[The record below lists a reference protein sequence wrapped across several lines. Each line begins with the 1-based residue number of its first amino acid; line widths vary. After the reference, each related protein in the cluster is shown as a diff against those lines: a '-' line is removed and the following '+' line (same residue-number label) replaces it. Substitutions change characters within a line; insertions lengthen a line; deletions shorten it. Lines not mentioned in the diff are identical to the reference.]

1 MRKKLVSLLL
11 SCVLM
16 CCCTFGAHAESLQGK
31 AGMKVTFDGKA
42 MKTNYKLADLTKT
55 AVNLL
60 PGDSATFELRL
71 ENTSGRTA
79 AMYMSNAV
87 AKSMEE
93 KGGVYTYDLRYLGD
107 DGTETVV
114 FDSISVGGEG
124 AQSLA
129 EAVEPLDGKSGD
141 RYFFLGNQSSGSG
154 GTVRM
159 TIALD
164 GETQGN
170 DYQDSLADLRMNFAA
185 VEAPNGATGTGEPS
199 TPGGTGDNG
208 GNGGDRGRS
217 THPVKTGDE
226 TDLYPYYLAAG
237 VSGLLLLF
245 LFFFRRKKEED
256 EEEEA

>member
-1 MRKKLVSLLL
+1 MKKKLVSLLL
-11 SCVLM
+11 SCVLL
-16 CCCTFGAHAESLQGK
+16 CCCAFGAHAESVQGK

-42 MKTNYKLADLTKT
+42 MKTNYKLSDLTKT

-71 ENTSGRTA
+71 ENTSDTTA

-124 AQSLA
+124 AQSLV

-170 DYQDSLADLRMNFAA
+170 DYQDALADLRMNFAA
-185 VEAPNGATGTGEPS
+185 VEAPNGSTGPS
-199 TPGGTGDNG
+199 TPSNSGDNG
-208 GNGGDRGRS
+208 GNGGDSGRS
-217 THPVKTGDE
+217 TRPVKTGDE